1 MMKGYVTM
9 ENFDKECLQVFL
21 ENQTKLFK
29 EPVVR
34 TMGETKEYLQE
45 IMAVVVDSNKEVVK
59 YFEENGADIAGMS
72 EEEIINQAEV
82 FPLKKTGRYLIV
94 EA

>member
-21 ENQTKLFK
+21 ESQTKLFK

-45 IMAVVVDSNKEVVK
+45 IMAVVVDSKKEVVK

>member
-34 TMGETKEYLQE
+34 TMGETK
-45 IMAVVVDSNKEVVK
+45 
-59 YFEENGADIAGMS
+59 
-72 EEEIINQAEV
+72 
-82 FPLKKTGRYLIV
+82 
-94 EA
+94 

>member
-34 TMGETKEYLQE
+34 TMGETNEYLQE
-45 IMAVVVDSNKEVVK
+45 IMAVVVDSKKEVVK

-72 EEEIINQAEV
+72 EDEIIHQAEV
-82 FPLKKTGRYLIV
+82 FPLRKTGRYLIV

>member
-1 MMKGYVTM
+1 
-9 ENFDKECLQVFL
+9 
-21 ENQTKLFK
+21 
-29 EPVVR
+29 
-34 TMGETKEYLQE
+34 
-45 IMAVVVDSNKEVVK
+45 MAVVVDSKKEVVK